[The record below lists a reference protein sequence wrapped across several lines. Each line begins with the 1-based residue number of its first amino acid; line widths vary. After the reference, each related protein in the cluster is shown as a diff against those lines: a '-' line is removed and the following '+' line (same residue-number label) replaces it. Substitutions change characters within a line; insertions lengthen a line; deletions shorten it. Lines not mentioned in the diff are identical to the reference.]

1 MVFLVCYNYAMPRGR
16 RPLATEVAEANGSYR
31 KNPARRPHKKIKGGE
46 GIPIKPDFVELDET
60 ASAVWDE
67 TVGVLKEC
75 GILSETDTHLLTSYV
90 SCYAEWKKAYLHV
103 SKYGHENEDGKTSPQ
118 SMTFHKLSDRHL
130 KLLGELG
137 LSPSSR
143 ARLSVATSKDK
154 EAQGVSLASIIKDL
168 QG

>member
-1 MVFLVCYNYAMPRGR
+1 MPRGR
-16 RPLATEVAEANGSYR
+16 KPLATEVAEANGSYR
-31 KNPARRPHKKIKGGE
+31 KNPARRPQHQIKGGS
-46 GIPIKPDFVELDET
+46 GIPAKPDFVELDET

-67 TVGVLKEC
+67 TVSVLKNC

-103 SKYGHENEDGKTSPQ
+103 SKHGHENEDGKTSPQ
-118 SMTFHKLSDRHL
+118 SMTFHKLADRHL

-143 ARLSVATSKDK
+143 ARLSVATSNTDK
-154 EAQGVSLASIIKDL
+154 EEEVSIASLLKSMK
-168 QG
+168 G

>member
-1 MVFLVCYNYAMPRGR
+1 M
-16 RPLATEVAEANGSYR
+16 ATSVAEANGSYK
-31 KNPARRPHKKIKGGE
+31 KNPARRPTNNISGSD
-46 GIPIKPDFVELDET
+46 GIPVKPDFLELDET

-67 TVGVLKEC
+67 TVGVLKDC

-103 SKYGHENEDGKTSPQ
+103 SKYGHENEDGKISPQ
-118 SMTFHKLSDRHL
+118 SMTFHKLADRHI

-143 ARLSVATSKDK
+143 ARLSVATSGEK
-154 EAQGVSLASIIKDL
+154 EEQGATLASIIRDMK
-168 QG
+168 G

>member
-1 MVFLVCYNYAMPRGR
+1 M
-16 RPLATEVAEANGSYR
+16 ATSVAEANGSYK
-31 KNPARRPHKKIKGGE
+31 KNPARRPKNTISGSD
-46 GIPIKPDFVELDET
+46 GIPVKPDFLGLDET

-67 TVGVLKEC
+67 TVGVLRDC
-75 GILSETDTHLLTSYV
+75 GILSETDTHLLISYV

-118 SMTFHKLSDRHL
+118 SMTFHKLADRHL

-143 ARLSVATSKDK
+143 ARLSVATSTEK
-154 EAQGVSLASIIKDL
+154 EEQGATLASIIRDMK
-168 QG
+168 G

>member
-67 TVGVLKEC
+67 TVEVLKSC
-75 GILSETDTHLLTSYV
+75 NILTETDTHLLTTYVTTYSEWLKAFKYV
-90 SCYAEWKKAYLHV
+90 SKH
-103 SKYGHENEDGKTSPQ
+103 GHESEGKTSPQ

-143 ARLSVATSKDK
+143 ARLSVATSKDQ